1 MNAADT
7 AAIQQ
12 DGGGQSAQFL
22 IVTVPFPPVLHAGGQ
37 KEKVV

>member
-12 DGGGQSAQFL
+12 GGVQSTQFL